1 MEIKDFL
8 TVLQTLTTL
17 GTLTMM
23 IYTFKKY
30 LSKPTDTLTER
41 VMALEVDLKETKHS
55 LLQGNDK
62 FRDYDKR
69 FKKQR
74 KANASFKSIMLAF
87 VNFEI
92 AYCMH
97 TDYKYTEELQ
107 KAKKELETYLTDD
120 ESSDE

>member
-17 GTLTMM
+17 GTLIMM

-41 VMALEVDLKETKHS
+41 ITALEVDLKETKLS